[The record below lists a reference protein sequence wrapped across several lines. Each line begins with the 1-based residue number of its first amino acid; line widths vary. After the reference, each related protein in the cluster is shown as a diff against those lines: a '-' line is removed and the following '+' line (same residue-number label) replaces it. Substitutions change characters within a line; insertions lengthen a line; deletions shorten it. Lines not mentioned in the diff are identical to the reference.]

1 MENKKQKYK
10 ISEIQQN
17 EAEEQIVKEQIP
29 ISYDTREYTVQ
40 TIVEMYKEGEWIVP
54 RYQRQFVWDKEKQS
68 KFIESILLDLP
79 IPYLF
84 LADEPI
90 TGKLEILDGSQRIRT
105 LEAFL
110 NNDLILVD
118 LQKLKLLNGFTHN
131 DLLEPRQR
139 RFNRKTLR
147 SVELTGTVY
156 SASWLVRK
164 DLFDRIN
171 TKPYDLTPM
180 QIRKGLIGEKFFNFL
195 DENSKSP
202 LFLELSPISET
213 KQKSEDGA
221 EMVLRYFSYSE
232 NYKKFVHRVDEFV
245 DEYLF
250 EKLKSYDLKE
260 MQNNF
265 NEMLD
270 FVKKY
275 FPNGFK
281 KTKND
286 KSTPRVRFEA
296 ISVGVRL
303 ALNEKMDLV
312 PTDVEDWLNS
322 KEFNEH
328 TKSDAANN
336 RLKVIGRF
344 EYVRDKL
351 LGR

>member
-1 MENKKQKYK
+1 MAKRTTK
-10 ISEIQQN
+10 ISESLQN
-17 EAEEQIVKEQIP
+17 EAEKQIVEEQIP

-40 TIVEMYKEGEWIVP
+40 TIVEMFNKGEWIVP
-54 RYQRQFVWDKEKQS
+54 KYQRQFVWNKEKQS

-84 LADEPI
+84 LADEPN

-105 LEAFL
+105 LDAFL
-110 NNDLILVD
+110 KNELKLVD
-118 LQKLKLLNGFTHN
+118 LQKLKLLNGFKFD
-131 DLLEPRQR
+131 DLLESRQR

-180 QIRKGLIGEKFFNFL
+180 QIRKGLIDEKFFNFL
-195 DENSKSP
+195 DSNSKTE
-202 LFLELSPISET
+202 LFKKLSPISET

-221 EMVLRYFSYSE
+221 EMVLRYFAYSE
-232 NYKKFVHRVDEFV
+232 NYQKFVHRVDEFV

-250 EKLKSYDLKE
+250 EKLKNYNLDE
-260 MQNNF
+260 MQKNLD
-265 NEMLD
+265 EMLN
-270 FVKKY
+270 FVQKY
-275 FPNGFK
+275 FQNGFK
-281 KTKND
+281 KTNKDN
-286 KSTPRVRFEA
+286 STPRVRFEA
-296 ISVGVRL
+296 IAVGVRL
-303 ALNEKMDLV
+303 ALNEQKDLI
-312 PTDVEDWLNS
+312 PQNVENWINS
-322 KEFNEH
+322 KEFSEH

-351 LGR
+351 LGK